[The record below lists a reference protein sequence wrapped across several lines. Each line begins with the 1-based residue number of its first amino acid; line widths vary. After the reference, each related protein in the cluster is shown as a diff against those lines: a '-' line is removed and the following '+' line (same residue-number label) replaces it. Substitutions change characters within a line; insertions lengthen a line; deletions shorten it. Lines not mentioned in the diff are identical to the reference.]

1 MDPITILMGAKASF
15 TAIQTAVKYGKD
27 LQSMIGDVSKLMGAA
42 GSLTKIAA
50 KPKGG
55 WGTSGSAEELALKA
69 FTARKQV
76 EQMQQDVK
84 NMITGEYGRGAWDE
98 IVQEINQIKKE
109 QKLAAKHEAEAK
121 AEQIKVNLII
131 GGMLLLLVAVSTF
144 VSMALSVR

>member
-42 GSLTKIAA
+42 GQLTKVAA
-50 KPKGG
+50 KSKGS
-55 WGTSGSAEELALKA
+55 WGNAASAEELALKA

-98 IVQEINQIKKE
+98 IVAEINQIKKE

-121 AEQIKVNLII
+121 AEQVKFNLVI
-131 GGMLLLLVAVSTF
+131 GAALIVLVIVFTFISTAVS
-144 VSMALSVR
+144 MR

>member
-42 GSLTKIAA
+42 GQLTKVAA
-50 KPKGG
+50 ASKGS
-55 WGTSGSAEELALKA
+55 WGNATSAEELALKA

-98 IVQEINQIKKE
+98 IVAEINQIKKE
-109 QKLAAKHEAEAK
+109 QKIAAKHEAEAK
-121 AEQIKVNLII
+121 AEQVKFNLVI
-131 GGMLLLLVAVSTF
+131 GAALIVLVVVFTFISTAVS
-144 VSMALSVR
+144 MR

>member
-42 GSLTKIAA
+42 GQLTKVAA
-50 KPKGG
+50 KSKNS
-55 WGTSGSAEELALKA
+55 WGNAASAEEIALKA

-84 NMITGEYGRGAWDE
+84 NIITGEYGRNAWDE
-98 IVQEINQIKKE
+98 IIKEINQIKKE
-109 QKLAAKHEAEAK
+109 QKLAAKHEAESK
-121 AEQIKVNLII
+121 AEQMKLNLVI
-131 GGMLLLLVAVSTF
+131 GAGLIVLVAVFIFISTA
-144 VSMALSVR
+144 VSIR

>member
-50 KPKGG
+50 KPKG
-55 WGTSGSAEELALKA
+55 WGASGSAEELALKA

-84 NMITGEYGRGAWDE
+84 NLITGEYGRGAWDE
-98 IVQEINQIKKE
+98 IVQEINAIKKE
-109 QKLAAKHEAEAK
+109 QKLAAKHEAEEK
-121 AEQIKVNLII
+121 AEQFKVNLII
-131 GGMLLLLVAVSTF
+131 AGMILVLVAVSAF
-144 VSMALSVR
+144 VNMALSAR